1 MSAINENINKVIAVT
16 ASQQASNAAPAY
28 YACVDTAEVLNER
41 GSFGDEI
48 GNLLDIQDQNTVF
61 NALLIETKPVLQLKY
76 EMSRTENSDSFDEF
90 KRLAAVGL
98 ASGTP
103 QDVLYAEIEFCDPLR
118 PDQPPFYMAA
128 TVHLGAISQTE
139 DWCEKTHKSCDLLEC
154 ATSLY
159 WHRQTTGGNHKEG
172 KFSFR
177 GHQFTY
183 QIDDDVYRP
192 RDEGRHASEKT
203 KIISIRH
210 ADGEPQDGVI
220 IEGIV

>member
-1 MSAINENINKVIAVT
+1 MSAINENMNKVIAVT
-16 ASQQASNAAPAY
+16 ASQQTSNATSAY
-28 YACVDTAEVLNER
+28 YACVDTAEVLSER

-61 NALLIETKPVLQLKY
+61 NAPLIGAKPVLQLKY
-76 EMSRTENSDSFDEF
+76 EMSRTENRDSFNEF
-90 KRLAAVGL
+90 KQLATVGL
-98 ASGTP
+98 ASDTP
-103 QDVLYAEIEFCDPLR
+103 QDVLYAEIEFCDQLR

-139 DWCEKTHKSCDLLEC
+139 DWCEKAQKPYELLEC
-154 ATSLY
+154 AASLY
-159 WHRQTTGGNHKEG
+159 WYQKATSASHKEG

-183 QIDDDVYRP
+183 QIDDDISRP
-192 RDEGRHASEKT
+192 SDECRHASEKT
-203 KIISIRH
+203 NIISIRH
-210 ADGEPQDGVI
+210 ADGEPHNGVI

>member
-1 MSAINENINKVIAVT
+1 MSAINENMNKVIAVT
-16 ASQQASNAAPAY
+16 ASQQKSNATSAY

-41 GSFGDEI
+41 GGFGNEI

-61 NALLIETKPVLQLKY
+61 NAPLIGAKPVLQLKY
-76 EMSRTENSDSFDEF
+76 DMSRTENSDSFDEF
-90 KRLAAVGL
+90 KRLATVGL
-98 ASGTP
+98 ASDTP

-128 TVHLGAISQTE
+128 TVHLGAVSQTE
-139 DWCEKTHKSCDLLEC
+139 DWCEKAHKPYELLEC
-154 ATSLY
+154 AASLY
-159 WHRQTTGGNHKEG
+159 WYQKATSASHKEG

-183 QIDDDVYRP
+183 QIDDDISHP

-210 ADGEPQDGVI
+210 ADGEPYDGVI

>member
-1 MSAINENINKVIAVT
+1 MSVINENINKVIAVT
-16 ASQQASNAAPAY
+16 ASQQASNATPAY

-41 GSFGDEI
+41 GGFGDEI

-61 NALLIETKPVLQLKY
+61 NAPLIGGKPVLQLKY
-76 EMSRTENSDSFDEF
+76 EMSRTESSDSFDEF
-90 KRLAAVGL
+90 KRLATVGL
-98 ASGTP
+98 ASDTL

-128 TVHLGAISQTE
+128 TVHLGAVSQTE
-139 DWCEKTHKSCDLLEC
+139 DWCEKAHKQYELLEC
-154 ATSLY
+154 AASLY
-159 WHRQTTGGNHKEG
+159 WYQKATSASHKEG

-177 GHQFTY
+177 GDQFTY
-183 QIDDDVYRP
+183 QIDDDFSRP

-203 KIISIRH
+203 KIISIRF
-210 ADGEPQDGVI
+210 ADGEPHDGVI